1 MLSNHKLALTGL
13 ALTNLFWAG
22 NAVVAR
28 FVVDDIPPLTLAF
41 GRWMIAF
48 LVLFPFAIPHLRG
61 QWRYLRRQWLV
72 ILVLGLMGVSV
83 YNTVLYLAAHSTVA
97 VNITLVSS
105 TLPLI
110 TLLASWL
117 LLSLRPSYWQ
127 LLGIIISLCG
137 VLTIISSG
145 DMERLLSLAFNRGDV
160 MIFGIACC
168 WSVYSVLLRKYPI
181 HLHPLALLF
190 VLVVAGLPF
199 LFLLFLFEVSVAPA
213 FSLSQQSWVLMTY
226 TALFPSVL
234 AYLFWGFGVREVG
247 PNIAALSCYLM
258 PLFAAILAVSL
269 LGERLYWYHFLG
281 GAFILCG
288 LYFASVMTSFV
299 KAEE

>member
-1 MLSNHKLALTGL
+1 MLSNKALALTGL

-41 GRWMIAF
+41 GRWLIAF
-48 LVLFPFAIPHLRG
+48 IVLLPFALPHLKG
-61 QWRYLRRQWLV
+61 QWSYIRSQWLV
-72 ILVLGLMGVSV
+72 ILILGFIGVTV
-83 YNTVLYLAAHSTVA
+83 YNTVLYIAAHSTAA

-117 LLSLRPSYWQ
+117 LLSHRPTHWQ
-127 LLGIIISLCG
+127 LLGIVISLCG

-145 DMERLLSLAFNRGDV
+145 NIEQLLTLAFNHGDV

-168 WSVYSVLLRKYPI
+168 WSIYSVLLRKYPLS
-181 HLHPLALLF
+181 LHPIALLF
-190 VLVVAGLPF
+190 VLMAAGLPF
-199 LFLLFLFEVSVAPA
+199 LLVLYLFELSVVPA
-213 FSLSQQSWVLMTY
+213 FSLSQQSWVLITY
-226 TALFPSVL
+226 TALFPSVC
-234 AYLFWGFGVREVG
+234 AYLFWGFGVKEVG

-258 PLFAAILAVSL
+258 PLFTAMLAVPL
-269 LGERLYWYHFLG
+269 LGETLYWYHYLG
-281 GAFILCG
+281 GVLILCG
-288 LYFASVMTSFV
+288 LYFGSVFKRGAS
-299 KAEE
+299 A